1 MYDLIAT
8 FGAILLGLVSL
19 VVLTVCRKALTGGDG
34 EREYVP
40 RKDYCLTAG
49 ATAAL
54 RKPARGATMREL
66 EGIELKSRGGTLSHA
81 RRTRAPSSEL
91 L

>member
-1 MYDLIAT
+1 MYDLFAT
-8 FGAILLGLVSL
+8 FGAILLGLISL
-19 VVLTVCRKALTGGDG
+19 VVLTVFLSVLRGGPS
-34 EREYVP
+34 EISYLR
-40 RKDYCLTAG
+40 RKDYGLKPWVTG
-49 ATAAL
+49 AL

-66 EGIELKSRGGTLSHA
+66 EGIELKSRGGRLSHA